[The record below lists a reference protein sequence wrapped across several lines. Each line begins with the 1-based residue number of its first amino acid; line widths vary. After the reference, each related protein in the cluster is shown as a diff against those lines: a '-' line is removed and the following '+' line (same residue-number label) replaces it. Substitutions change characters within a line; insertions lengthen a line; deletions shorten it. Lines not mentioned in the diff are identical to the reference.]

1 MPPATVR
8 QPIMA
13 GSATTNKNAAAALE
27 RRQVVLNA
35 IGSGEKTYALL
46 CMNYYITY
54 LFAMLSTDPNELP
67 STNMLELLERLESSD
82 AGWIKEINAKLGE
95 DEDES

>member
-1 MPPATVR
+1 
-8 QPIMA
+8 
-13 GSATTNKNAAAALE
+13 
-27 RRQVVLNA
+27 
-35 IGSGEKTYALL
+35 
-46 CMNYYITY
+46 MNYYITY

-82 AGWIKEINAKLGE
+82 AGWIREINAKLGE